1 MDYIIADKTVIPE
14 KTKKFYTEKVLY
26 LPNCYIGSS
35 SNVLL
40 KETKKTLTRKDVSL
54 PDNQIVFCAFHNP
67 LKINP
72 ELLNSWCKILK
83 AVKQSVIWIK
93 LLTTYHKKI

>member
-40 KETKKTLTRKDVSL
+40 KESKKNLTRKDVSL

-93 LLTTYHKKI
+93 ATDDISKKI

>member
-40 KETKKTLTRKDVSL
+40 KEPKKSHTKRCFTAR
-54 PDNQIVFCAFHNP
+54 
-67 LKINP
+67 
-72 ELLNSWCKILK
+72 
-83 AVKQSVIWIK
+83 
-93 LLTTYHKKI
+93 